1 MREETM
7 SEETIRVVLVD
18 DHPVYRDGLSMLLE
32 SMDGIEVVATAANG
46 DEAIAAADEVDA
58 DVFVMDVQ
66 MPGRDGIDATRI
78 ITGRQP
84 HLAVL
89 VLTMSEDD
97 STVFA
102 AMRAGARGY
111 LVKGADQQQILAA
124 IRAVA
129 GGELVFGAA
138 IARRV
143 AEFFSAA
150 PTAQTAL
157 AFPQLT
163 AREREVLDLLAAG
176 RTNPQIAQVLFL
188 SPKTVRNNVS
198 NIFSKLQVADRTEA
212 ILRARDAGFGRA

>member
-32 SMDGIEVVATAANG
+32 SMDGIEVVATAATG
-46 DEAIAAADEVDA
+46 DEAIAAAEDVDA

-150 PTAQTAL
+150 PTVQTVL

-163 AREREVLDLLAAG
+163 TREREVLDLLAAG